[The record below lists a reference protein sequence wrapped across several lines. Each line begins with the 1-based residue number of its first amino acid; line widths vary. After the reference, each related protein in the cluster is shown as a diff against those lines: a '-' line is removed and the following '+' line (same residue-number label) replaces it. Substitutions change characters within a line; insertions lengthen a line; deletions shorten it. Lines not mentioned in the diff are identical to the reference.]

1 MKNLPLLGAATAAL
15 LLAGCSTNPLAKYF
29 AGAPYQC
36 DNGVTVA
43 VRDDGSAT
51 VQTAR
56 GPERLLRDA
65 GGVVQQM
72 VLSNPNVR
80 FTTGLPPDG
89 RGALLEGM
97 VPNGGATCM
106 TGRALGF

>member
-1 MKNLPLLGAATAAL
+1 MRPLTFAL
-15 LLAGCSTNPLAKYF
+15 VSSALALAGCTTTNPLAPYF
-29 AGAPYQC
+29 GGAPYQC

-51 VQTAR
+51 LQSGR
-56 GPERLLRDA
+56 GGERLLRDA
-65 GGVVQQM
+65 GGIGAQKVY
-72 VLSNPNVR
+72 SNPNVR

-89 RGALLEGM
+89 RGAFLEGM
-97 VPNGGATCM
+97 VPNGGAQCS